1 MTRSG
6 GFNATLTWLPAFVAL
21 TVGVLL
27 HDCVLLASSAV
38 LAMKGFH
45 DRMDRDAP
53 QRPLSAVLRCLRAGL
68 ASALLSIALVAMLA
82 AGFLDWW
89 QPANDQPVLVGGLLV
104 LLLAA
109 SKVASVAISAVEISA
124 AETALLVV
132 AAAALLSTAL
142 GYPLASCAFAA
153 TAALYLAWQGWLLM
167 RHVASDLWQAA
178 Q

>member
-1 MTRSG
+1 MKRAGS
-6 GFNATLTWLPAFVAL
+6 FNATLTWLPALVAL
-21 TVGVLL
+21 AVGVPL

-45 DRMDRDAP
+45 DRMDHDAP

-68 ASALLSIALVAMLA
+68 ASTLLAVALIAMLV

-89 QPANDQPVLVGGLLV
+89 HPANDQPVLAAGLL
-104 LLLAA
+104 LLL
-109 SKVASVAISAVEISA
+109 VAMSRLAGIAISA
-124 AETALLVV
+124 AETVLLVV

-153 TAALYLAWQGWLLM
+153 TVAIFLVWQGWLLM

>member
-1 MTRSG
+1 MTRAGS
-6 GFNATLTWLPAFVAL
+6 FNVTLTWLPALVAL
-21 TVGVLL
+21 AVGVPL

-45 DRMDRDAP
+45 DRMDHDAP

-68 ASALLSIALVAMLA
+68 ASTLLAVALVAMLV

-89 QPANDQPVLVGGLLV
+89 HPANDQPVLAGGLLLLLV
-104 LLLAA
+104 AASRRASTAVSATDVALMLLAA
-109 SKVASVAISAVEISA
+109 AS
-124 AETALLVV
+124 
-132 AAAALLSTAL
+132 LLSTAL
-142 GYPLASCAFAA
+142 GYPLAACAFAA
-153 TAALYLAWQGWLLM
+153 ATALYLAWQGWLLM